1 MMATGQRGW
10 PLAAMLPRMAPK
22 EVRADPVELT
32 RLADRMLRSSQQ
44 IGDAWREAQ
53 GTLAVPAAAFG
64 DSSGAAGVHD
74 THQDTVDDADV
85 TIGRLVAVLEG
96 DMDRLYRVAFAYK
109 KTDDDA
115 AAAYPQPYLH

>member
-1 MMATGQRGW
+1 M
-10 PLAAMLPRMAPK
+10 PPK

-44 IGDAWREAQ
+44 IADAWREAQ
-53 GTLAVPAAAFG
+53 GALAIPVAAFG
-64 DSSGAAGVHD
+64 DSAGVAGVHD

-96 DMDRLYRVAFAYK
+96 DMDKLYRVAFAYK

-115 AAAYPQPYLH
+115 AAAYGLPYPH